1 MIAGKAGAFEKL
13 NPNRLEIVPD
23 NPTFGLFGHKMP
35 VRAFCGSFSVR
46 ILVSK
51 YEKHMSIRLGDKTY
65 LLIRK
70 KLEEWEKRKGFLCL
84 GLTIQALSKSVGV
97 NRTYLSNFINDTY
110 GKNFNRW
117 VNELRVEEAKSRME
131 SAEYSLAEIA
141 TQVGFADL
149 AHFSK
154 QFKLKEGVSPSVWR
168 KKFSVS

>member
-1 MIAGKAGAFEKL
+1 
-13 NPNRLEIVPD
+13 
-23 NPTFGLFGHKMP
+23 
-35 VRAFCGSFSVR
+35 
-46 ILVSK
+46 
-51 YEKHMSIRLGDKTY
+51 MSIRLGDKTY

-84 GLTIQALSKSVGV
+84 GLTIQALSKSV
-97 NRTYLSNFINDTY
+97 
-110 GKNFNRW
+110 
-117 VNELRVEEAKSRME
+117 ME

-168 KKFSVS
+168 KKLE

>member
-1 MIAGKAGAFEKL
+1 
-13 NPNRLEIVPD
+13 
-23 NPTFGLFGHKMP
+23 
-35 VRAFCGSFSVR
+35 
-46 ILVSK
+46 
-51 YEKHMSIRLGDKTY
+51 MSIRLGDKTY

-168 KKFSVS
+168 KKSSVS